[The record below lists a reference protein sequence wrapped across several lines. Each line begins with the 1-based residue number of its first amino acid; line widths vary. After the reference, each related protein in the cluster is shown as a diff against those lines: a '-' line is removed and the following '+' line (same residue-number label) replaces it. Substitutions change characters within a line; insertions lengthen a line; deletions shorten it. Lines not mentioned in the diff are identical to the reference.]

1 MEENKN
7 NELLNNELLQALNW
21 RYATKKYDINKKLD
35 EKTLSTLLETLR
47 LTPSSL
53 GMQPW
58 KFLVIENKEVR
69 EKLKEAGFSQSQ
81 WTEASHLI
89 ILCAKNKIDNSDAE
103 RFLQSIAE
111 QRSVSR
117 SSLDAFGKNIFDFIK
132 VIKLSNLFGRG
143 IMRLITGMS
152 AIDWSDK
159 QCYIAL
165 GNLLTSAAL
174 LGVDAS
180 PMEGFS
186 PVKFDKILGLDGYHT
201 VVSCALGYRD
211 EHNDFLATA
220 KKVRYS
226 MNEVVKVYK

>member
-7 NELLNNELLQALNW
+7 SEFLQALNW
-21 RYATKKYDINKKLD
+21 RYATKKYDVNRRLD
-35 EKTLSTLLETLR
+35 DQTLNTLLEVMR

-58 KFLVIENKEVR
+58 KFVVIENKDMR
-69 EKLKEAGFSQSQ
+69 EKLKEAGFAQSQ
-81 WTEASHLI
+81 WTDASHLI
-89 ILCAKNKIDNSDAE
+89 LLCAKNKITNGDAE

-117 SSLDAFGKNIFDFIK
+117 ESLNAFGKNIFDFIK
-132 VIKLSNLFGRG
+132 VIKLSNIFGKN
-143 IMRLITGMS
+143 IIRLITGMS
-152 AIDWSDK
+152 ATDWSDK

-165 GNLLTSAAL
+165 GNLLTSAAV

-186 PVKFDKILGLDGYHT
+186 PVKFDKILELDDYHT
-201 VVSCALGYRD
+201 VVACALGYRD

-220 KKVRYS
+220 KKVRYARD
-226 MNEVVKVYK
+226 EVIKFYK